1 MSKGGKKKGKE
12 PREPE
17 GAGKSAKKAGKKAEA
32 KGPKGPEVPLH
43 LVRYADAAPLTG
55 AKKIKKKCCR
65 STPRCKGCPVVLM
78 RAARLNDAGV
88 TGKDLKKALK
98 KARAA

>member
-1 MSKGGKKKGKE
+1 MGKGGKKKNKE
-12 PREPE
+12 PKEP
-17 GAGKSAKKAGKKAEA
+17 KKVKEP
-32 KGPKGPEVPLH
+32 KGPKVPLH
-43 LVRYADAAPLTG
+43 LVAYADAAPLTG

-78 RAARLNDAGV
+78 RAARLSEAGV
-88 TGKDLKKALK
+88 SGKDLKKALK

>member
-1 MSKGGKKKGKE
+1 MGKGGKKKGKE
-12 PREPE
+12 PKDPKEP
-17 GAGKSAKKAGKKAEA
+17 KPPKKA
-32 KGPKGPEVPLH
+32 KGPKVPLH
-43 LVRYADAAPLTG
+43 LVAYADAAPLTG

-65 STPRCKGCPVVLM
+65 STPRCKGCPVLLM
-78 RAARLNDAGV
+78 RAARLTEAGV

>member
-1 MSKGGKKKGKE
+1 MGKGGKKKGKE
-12 PREPE
+12 PKDAPKADKASAEP
-17 GAGKSAKKAGKKAEA
+17 KKA
-32 KGPKGPEVPLH
+32 KGPKVPLH

-78 RAARLNDAGV
+78 RAARLSEAGV

>member
-1 MSKGGKKKGKE
+1 MGKGGKKKGKE
-12 PREPE
+12 PAKP
-17 GAGKSAKKAGKKAEA
+17 GKVKEA
-32 KGPKGPEVPLH
+32 KAPKAPKVPLH
-43 LVRYADAAPLTG
+43 LVQYADAMPLTG

-65 STPRCKGCPVVLM
+65 SRPRCKSCPVLLM
-78 RAARLNDAGV
+78 RASRLNEAGV